1 MSASAAGERIG
12 VTGATGK
19 SVTTDIPNRLDR
31 LPWSRWHW
39 IVIVALG
46 VTWILDGLE
55 VTLVGSIAASL
66 TSKSTLGLST
76 AQATA
81 AGSFYLAGAV
91 GGALL
96 FGYLTDR
103 FGRRKLFMITLGVYL
118 VFTVATALAWNFWSF
133 MIFRVLAGSGIGGE
147 YSAINSAIDELVPAR
162 VRGRVA
168 LAINSSWWIGTAV
181 AAGLTVVLLNSL
193 SANLGWRVGFALGA
207 ILAIG
212 ILFVRNAVPES
223 PRWLLTHGRADEAE
237 QVVRQIEADV
247 QKSHPDLPEPE
258 GEPLEI
264 EQRRSIGFASIAK
277 HVMKEYPG
285 RGVLGFSLMASQAV
299 LYNATLFGMTSILT
313 TFFHASKANA
323 PLYII
328 PFAIGN
334 LLGPWLLGPLFDT
347 VGRKFMIS
355 STYLLS
361 GAMLLVT
368 AYLFHQQVLSAT
380 TLTVCWS
387 ICFFFAS
394 AGASAAY
401 LTVSEIFPMETR
413 AMAIALFYAC
423 GTAVAIA
430 APWTF
435 GKLIE
440 TNSVGYVTIAF
451 VIGGAIMAI
460 GGIVEILLG
469 VAAEKR
475 PLEAVARPLSAVRSR
490 AGGAA
495 AMPARAR

>member
-1 MSASAAGERIG
+1 VSATAAGEQIG
-12 VTGATGK
+12 VTGGTGRT
-19 SVTTDIPNRLDR
+19 VTTDIPNRLDR

-46 VTWILDGLE
+46 ITWILDGLE
-55 VTLVGSIAASL
+55 VTLVGSVAAAL
-66 TSKSTLGLST
+66 TQKDTLALST

-91 GGALL
+91 AGALL

-103 FGRRKLFMITLGVYL
+103 YGRKKLFMVTLGVYL

-168 LAINSSWWIGTAV
+168 LAINSSWWIGTAA
-181 AAGLTVVLLNSL
+181 AAGLTVVLLNEL
-193 SANLGWRVGFALGA
+193 AANVGWRVGFGLGA

-212 ILFVRNAVPES
+212 ILFVRNRVPES
-223 PRWLLTHGRADEAE
+223 PRWLLTHGRAEEAE
-237 QVVRQIEADV
+237 EVVRQIEAEV
-247 QKSHPDLPEPE
+247 QKTHPELPEPE
-258 GEPLEI
+258 GEALEI
-264 EQRRSIGFASIAK
+264 EQRRSIGFVAIAR

-328 PFAIGN
+328 PFAVGN

-347 VGRKFMIS
+347 VGRKVMIS
-355 STYLLS
+355 STYLLA
-361 GAMLLVT
+361 GAVLLVT
-368 AYLFHQQVLSAT
+368 AYLFHQQALSAT

-387 ICFFFAS
+387 VCFFFAS

-423 GTAVAIA
+423 GTGVAIA

-440 TNSVGYVTIAF
+440 TGSVGYVTIAF
-451 VIGGAIMAI
+451 VIGGVIMAI
-460 GGIVEILLG
+460 GGVVEILLG
-469 VAAEKR
+469 VEAAKR
-475 PLEAVARPLSAVRSR
+475 PLEAVARPLSAVRAR
-490 AGGAA
+490 VAPAQVA
-495 AMPARAR
+495 TARAS

>member
-1 MSASAAGERIG
+1 LASGRLG
-12 VTGATGK
+12 VTGGTGK
-19 SVTTDIPNRLDR
+19 TITTDIPARLDR

-39 IVIVALG
+39 IVIIALG

-55 VTLVGSIAASL
+55 VTLVGSIAAVL
-66 TSKSTLGLST
+66 TQKDTLHFST

-103 FGRRKLFMITLGVYL
+103 YGRRRLFMITLGVYL
-118 VFTVATALAWNFWSF
+118 GFTVATALAWNFWSF
-133 MIFRVLAGSGIGGE
+133 MLFRVFAGAGIGGE

-181 AAGLTVVLLNSL
+181 AAGLTVVLLNVF
-193 SANLGWRVGFALGA
+193 SANIGWRLGFGLGA

-212 ILFVRNAVPES
+212 ILFVRHSVPES

-237 QVVRQIEADV
+237 EVVRAIEAEV
-247 QKSHPDLPEPE
+247 QKSHPNLPEPE

-264 EQRRSIGFASIAK
+264 EQRSSVGFIQIAR
-277 HVMKEYPG
+277 HVAKEYPE
-285 RGVLGFSLMASQAV
+285 RGVLGFALMASQAV
-299 LYNATLFGMTSILT
+299 LYNATLFGMTSIMT

-334 LLGPWLLGPLFDT
+334 LVGPWALGPLFDS
-347 VGRKFMIS
+347 VGRKVMIS
-355 STYLLS
+355 STYIAA
-361 GAMLLVT
+361 GATLLVT
-368 AYLFHQQVLSAT
+368 AWLFNAQVLSAT
-380 TLTVCWS
+380 TLTICWS

-423 GTAVAIA
+423 GTGVAIA

-440 TNSVGYVTIAF
+440 TGSVGYVTMAF
-451 VIGGAIMAI
+451 AIGGVMMAI
-460 GGIVEILLG
+460 GGIVEILIG
-469 VAAEKR
+469 VEAAGKA
-475 PLEAVARPLSAVRSR
+475 LEAVARPLSAVRR
-490 AGGAA
+490 VGGTAA
-495 AMPARAR
+495 SPARAR